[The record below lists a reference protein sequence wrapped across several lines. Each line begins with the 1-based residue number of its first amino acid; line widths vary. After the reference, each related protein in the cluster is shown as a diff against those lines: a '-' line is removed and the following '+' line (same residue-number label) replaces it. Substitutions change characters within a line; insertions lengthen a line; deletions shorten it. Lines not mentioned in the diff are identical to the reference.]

1 MPGASRRQR
10 RPTLDI
16 WPGFV
21 DALSSL
27 LIIVI
32 FMLMV
37 FTLAQFFLSEA
48 LSGRNQALERLN
60 RQVAELAEML
70 SLERSTTAQLRE
82 DMTQIS
88 ADLQASVAT
97 RDRLSSELAEI
108 LPQKDALEASLGERT
123 RERDSLQTKLDES
136 LAAAAKSA
144 AELDEAKKLV
154 TADRAKI
161 EAQLGEIAQL
171 NRDVT
176 ALRTLRAE
184 LEKKVAELAATLQAR
199 DASLTA
205 LRDRSKELESRLSTA
220 EERTALAQK
229 DVAAKD
235 LKIRELGEQAQ
246 RIGEELTAEQRES
259 AKAKRAVELLNRQ
272 LLALRQQLARLNA
285 ALEASE
291 AKTREQNIQITSLG
305 KRLNEALVNKV
316 AELARYRSE
325 FFGRLREVLGNRQ
338 DIRIVG
344 DRFVFQSEVLFPSG
358 SADLNP
364 GGKEQIA
371 TLARTLL
378 QIAGRIPPE
387 LQWVLR
393 VDGHTDRVP
402 IATAKFP
409 SNWELSSA
417 RAIAVVKELIAFG
430 LPANRLVAAGFGE
443 FQPLDDRSDEIAFR
457 RNRRIEFK
465 LTER

>member
-1 MPGASRRQR
+1 MPGASRRLRQT
-10 RPTLDI
+10 PDI

-37 FTLAQFFLSEA
+37 FTLAQFFLSEI
-48 LSGRNQALERLN
+48 LTGRNQALERLN

-70 SLERSTTAQLRE
+70 SLERSTTARLRE
-82 DMTQIS
+82 DMTRLN
-88 ADLQASVAT
+88 ADLEASIAT
-97 RDRLSSELAEI
+97 RERLSSELAEI
-108 LPQKDALEASLGERT
+108 LPQKDALEATLGERT
-123 RERDSLQTKLDES
+123 RERDSLQARVDE
-136 LAAAAKSA
+136 AETVAAKSK
-144 AELDEAKKLV
+144 AELAEAMKLV
-154 TADRAKI
+154 AADREKI
-161 EAQLGEIAQL
+161 EAQLREIAQL

-184 LEKKVAELAATLQAR
+184 LEKKVADLAAAMQAK
-199 DASLTA
+199 DAELTA
-205 LRDRSKELESRLSTA
+205 VRDRSKELEARLSTA

-229 DVAAKD
+229 DIAAKEMQ
-235 LKIRELGEQAQ
+235 IRELGEQAQ
-246 RIGEELTAEQRES
+246 RIGEDLTAEQRES
-259 AKAKRAVELLNRQ
+259 ARAKREVELLNRQ

-291 AKTREQNIQITSLG
+291 AKNKEQNIQITSLG
-305 KRLNEALVNKV
+305 KRLNEALASKV

-364 GGKEQIA
+364 GGQDQIA
-371 TLARTLL
+371 RLAGTLIEISA
-378 QIAGRIPPE
+378 RIPPSIS
-387 LQWVLR
+387 WVLR

-402 IATAKFP
+402 ISTGKFP

-417 RAIAVVKELIAFG
+417 RAIAVVKGLIAAG
-430 LPANRLVAAGFGE
+430 VPANRLVAAGFGE
-443 FQPLDDRSDEIAFR
+443 FQPIDDRSDEIAFR